1 MQRVVLLLHISI
13 HFFKMKEIKSNPP
26 KTLLAI
32 IFGFVLFYFIYDY
45 EQLIIIAFLL
55 NIIGLL
61 SNQLSKYVENI
72 WFFIA
77 KVLGYIIPNLL
88 LVLIF
93 YLFLFPISVFSKIRS
108 KDLLNLKK
116 NKESN
121 FISVEKKFDSNTF
134 KKTW

>member
-1 MQRVVLLLHISI
+1 MQRVVLLPHISI
-13 HFFKMKEIKSNPP
+13 PFFKMKEIKSNPP

-32 IFGFVLFYFIYDY
+32 IFGFVLFYFIYGY

-61 SNQLSKYVENI
+61 SNRLSKYVENI

-77 KVLGYIIPNLL
+77 KVLGYIIPNMLL
-88 LVLIF
+88 MIIF

-116 NKESN
+116 NKETN

-134 KKTW
+134 KKT